1 VRIGIAYDLKSDFEV
16 GADRPDD
23 ALEEYDSQATIEA
36 IAAALRSRGH
46 EVALMG
52 GGRSFLERLLADAP
66 DLVFNI
72 AEGHSTRSRE
82 AWVPAACEMLGV
94 PVTHAD
100 PLTCA
105 LTLDKGLAKRVAA
118 SCGVPT
124 PAFAVVRTAG
134 EVKDLRLRFPVIAK
148 PLGEGSSI
156 GIRRT
161 SRSAD
166 VAALREDVTRLL
178 DGYRQGVL
186 VEEFCAGPEFTV
198 GILGTGDGARAIG
211 ALHVRPR
218 AGRVE
223 DFVYSVEVKRNWREE
238 VEYVFPPPVAPALA
252 RSIEEVALAAHRALG
267 CRDVSR
273 VDVRLDG
280 ASSPQFIE
288 VNPLPGLNPETG
300 DLCILA
306 RMAGLAYVDLVAAIV
321 DSAVARGRAA

>member
-1 VRIGIAYDLKSDFEV
+1 MRIGIAYDLKSDFEV
-16 GADRPDD
+16 EADRPDD
-23 ALEEYDSQATIEA
+23 ALEEYDSLATIEA
-36 IAAALRSRGH
+36 IASALRSRGH
-46 EVALMG
+46 DAVLMG
-52 GGRSFLERLLADAP
+52 GGRSFLEKLLSDAP
-66 DLVFNI
+66 ELVFNI

-82 AWVPAACEMLGV
+82 AWVPSACEMLGV

-124 PAFAVVRTAG
+124 PAFAVVRTAAKVEHLG
-134 EVKDLRLRFPVIAK
+134 LRYPVIAK

-161 SRSAD
+161 SRSKDA
-166 VAALREDVTRLL
+166 AALREDVSRLL
-178 DGYRQGVL
+178 AGYRQGVL

-198 GILGTGDGARAIG
+198 GILGTGEAARVIG

-218 AGRVE
+218 SGRLE
-223 DFVYSVEVKRNWREE
+223 EFIYSVEVKRNWREE
-238 VEYVFPPPVAPALA
+238 VEYVYPPPVAPALA
-252 RSIEEVALAAHRALG
+252 RSIEEVALAAHRGLG

-273 VDVRLDG
+273 VDVRLDASG
-280 ASSPQFIE
+280 APQFIE

-306 RMAGLAYVDLVAAIV
+306 KRAGLAYEDLVNAIV